1 MKSSL
6 FIVSIQIQSVSTTLS
21 SVRLS
26 EIYISIHPSTRLSC
40 RQWYYPQSS
49 RSHHCAGVMRSS
61 SVSCTSTVRVNF
73 PSCTSPRSFFFQTSL
88 TYTEAD
94 PCFNLEIQICSLCLS
109 RAGLGKIVAYLY
121 PNGKIV
127 SKRPSLP
134 LLTLA
139 GAAPCFQPI
148 ASRQIET
155 AAGASPVQKQI
166 SDKSQF
172 INCLLSRVL
181 SRACL
186 GK

>member
-1 MKSSL
+1 M
-6 FIVSIQIQSVSTTLS
+6 
-21 SVRLS
+21 
-26 EIYISIHPSTRLSC
+26 
-40 RQWYYPQSS
+40 
-49 RSHHCAGVMRSS
+49 
-61 SVSCTSTVRVNF
+61 SCTSTVRVNF

-88 TYTEAD
+88 TYTEVD
-94 PCFNLEIQICSLCLS
+94 PCFNLEIQICSFCLS

-155 AAGASPVQKQI
+155 AAGASPVQNRSQI
-166 SDKSQF
+166 NLNSSIVSSHVCSPAPVLANDQFSYQSREQKSCKRNRQAVF
-172 INCLLSRVL
+172 RT
-181 SRACL
+181 
-186 GK
+186 